1 MSWYGI
7 GAAGE
12 GPPTLAAMTTPGDQP
27 HTPGPPPPPGA
38 GGAQGQP
45 VPPQPGQ
52 GQPQSGYQ
60 APGYQQA
67 PQLTGAERY
76 HLNVMGQD
84 YGPYDLTQL
93 AGMAVGGQLKGDT
106 PVRAEGQQTWFPAS
120 QVPGLFSSRE
130 WMTTLLLSIFV
141 GGLGVDRFY
150 LGQTGLG
157 VLKLVTCGGLTVWTL
172 IDIILVVTR
181 KMVDVDGRPLR

>member
-1 MSWYGI
+1 MPAATPALIERVEPYCAMDNTALDAARTV
-7 GAAGE
+7 GAEVGAFAHVLEELTLAQAREAGE
-12 GPPTLAAMTTPGDQP
+12 HLEAARTD
-27 HTPGPPPPPGA
+27 GA
-38 GGAQGQP
+38 LEELSRSHPLLG
-45 VPPQPGQ
+45 VPMPIK
-52 GQPQSGYQ
+52 
-60 APGYQQA
+60 
-67 PQLTGAERY
+67 
-76 HLNVMGQD
+76 
-84 YGPYDLTQL
+84 DLTQL

-141 GGLGVDRFY
+141 GGFGVDRFY

>member
-1 MSWYGI
+1 
-7 GAAGE
+7 
-12 GPPTLAAMTTPGDQP
+12 MTTPGDQP

-38 GGAQGQP
+38 GGAQG
-45 VPPQPGQ
+45 QPGQ

-141 GGLGVDRFY
+141 GGFGVDRFY

>member
-1 MSWYGI
+1 
-7 GAAGE
+7 
-12 GPPTLAAMTTPGDQP
+12 MTTPGDQP

-45 VPPQPGQ
+45 VPPQPGQGQTGQ

-84 YGPYDLTQL
+84 YGPYNLTQL
-93 AGMAVGGQLKGDT
+93 AGMAVSGQLKGDS

-141 GGLGVDRFY
+141 GSLGVDRFY
-150 LGQTGLG
+150 LGQTLLG
-157 VLKLVTCGGLTVWTL
+157 VLKLVTCGGAGIWSL

>member
-1 MSWYGI
+1 
-7 GAAGE
+7 
-12 GPPTLAAMTTPGDQP
+12 MTTSGDQP

-38 GGAQGQP
+38 GGAPGQP
-45 VPPQPGQ
+45 AAPHPGQ
-52 GQPQSGYQ
+52 GPQAGYGQPAGQPQPGYQ

-130 WMTTLLLSIFV
+130 WMTTLLLSVFV